1 MLLINISSKDSRAR
15 REALLSDSES
25 GFTLLEMV
33 IAMLLMLIG
42 LLALASAIGFAF
54 MVSNKGRNITNTK
67 LLVTSVLEQ
76 METLRNTKQLTF
88 EQISNV
94 GAVDNTGA
102 ARPFTGFPTDF
113 QPISPNPG
121 PDGIMCTDDDLIE
134 PGADGLYGTN
144 DDINNQSLAPSGYSR
159 RIVITRLSPSM
170 KRIEVTLRYPGD
182 AGDFQTR
189 VGVSYLN
196 DDARGN
202 FRP

>member
-1 MLLINISSKDSRAR
+1 MSNKDSGAGRQAQLR
-15 REALLSDSES
+15 NSES

-33 IAMLLMLIG
+33 AAMLIMLIG

-76 METLRNTKQLTF
+76 METLRNTRQLTF

-102 ARPFTGFPTDF
+102 ARPFTGFPVDF
-113 QPISPNPG
+113 QPISQNPG
-121 PDGIMCTDDDLIE
+121 PDGILGTDDDLIE
-134 PGADGLYGTN
+134 AGSDGLYGTN
-144 DDINNQSLAPSGYSR
+144 DDVNNPSLAPPGYSR
-159 RIVITRLSPSM
+159 RIAITRLSPSM
-170 KRIEVTLRYPGD
+170 KRVEVTVRYPGD
-182 AGDFQTR
+182 VGDFQTR

-202 FRP
+202 LRP